1 LEEKFTTVLRGTG
14 WTYSLDIY
22 NTGWGQMFLEGEPE
36 SGQLVATRCRNELG
50 IETITD
56 MWISLHDII
65 DEAPTNV
72 QNIVDRYDEKNIDMW
87 PMLDTRVW
95 LRMERGGTV
104 F

>member
-56 MWISLHDII
+56 MWTYTTL
-65 DEAPTNV
+65 
-72 QNIVDRYDEKNIDMW
+72 
-87 PMLDTRVW
+87 
-95 LRMERGGTV
+95 
-104 F
+104 